1 MSQVTQQQVRSK
13 ILLIGDSCSDLYI
26 FGNCERISPEAPV
39 PVFTEVR
46 RELRPG
52 MALNVEKNLK
62 NLDLEVVSI
71 VNENPAVKT
80 RYVDD
85 RFTQHLLRVDEN
97 LEVVPL
103 KLKRV
108 DNIDLKQISA
118 VIFSDYDKGFLTHE
132 MCLSLCKKFK
142 NTGIPVFVDSK
153 KRDLSCFENAII
165 KINKLEHS
173 LVAKYPKEYS
183 LIITL
188 GSQGAI
194 FNDKIFPAYDI
205 EKRLLSDQ
213 RDASGAGDTFISSLV
228 YAFLKNNQDLSN
240 SIVFANKCASIT
252 VNKFGT
258 YAISQKDLLFLEN
271 DKLETD
277 QS

>member
-1 MSQVTQQQVRSK
+1 MSQDTQQQEQFK

-26 FGNCERISPEAPV
+26 FGDCERISPEAPV

-62 NLDLEVVSI
+62 NLGLEVVSI
-71 VNENPAVKT
+71 VNDNPATKT
-80 RYVDD
+80 RYVDN
-85 RFTQHLLRVDEN
+85 RYTQHLLRVDEN

-103 KLKRV
+103 SQEKAK
-108 DNIDLKQISA
+108 NIDTSEIAA

-132 MCLSLCKKFK
+132 MCLFLCEKFR
-142 NTGIPVFVDSK
+142 NDDIPVFVDSK
-153 KRDLSCFENAII
+153 KRDLSCFENSIL
-165 KINKLEHS
+165 KINKLERS
-173 LVAKYPKEYS
+173 LVTKYPKDYS
-183 LIITL
+183 LITTL
-188 GSQGAI
+188 GSQGSI
-194 FNDKIFPAYDI
+194 FNGKVFPAYNI

-228 YAFLKNNQDLSN
+228 YSFLRHGRSLSN

-271 DKLETD
+271 DKLEIEHF
-277 QS
+277 

>member
-1 MSQVTQQQVRSK
+1 M
-13 ILLIGDSCSDLYI
+13 
-26 FGNCERISPEAPV
+26 
-39 PVFTEVR
+39 
-46 RELRPG
+46 
-52 MALNVEKNLK
+52 
-62 NLDLEVVSI
+62 
-71 VNENPAVKT
+71 
-80 RYVDD
+80 
-85 RFTQHLLRVDEN
+85 
-97 LEVVPL
+97 
-103 KLKRV
+103 
-108 DNIDLKQISA
+108 
-118 VIFSDYDKGFLTHE
+118 
-132 MCLSLCKKFK
+132 
-142 NTGIPVFVDSK
+142 
-153 KRDLSCFENAII
+153 
-165 KINKLEHS
+165 
-173 LVAKYPKEYS
+173 AKYPKEYS

>member
-1 MSQVTQQQVRSK
+1 MDTRQQEQFK

-52 MALNVEKNLK
+52 MASNVEKNLK

-71 VNENPAVKT
+71 VNENPTTKT

-97 LEVVPL
+97 LEVFPL
-103 KLKRV
+103 TFEKSES
-108 DNIDLKQISA
+108 IDLKHIAA
-118 VIFSDYDKGFLTHE
+118 VIFSDYDKGFLTYE
-132 MCLSLCKKFK
+132 MCLFLCKKFK
-142 NTGIPVFVDSK
+142 NADIPVFVDSK
-153 KRDLSCFENAII
+153 KRDLSCFENTVI
-165 KINKLEHS
+165 KINNLEHS
-173 LVAKYPKEYS
+173 LVTKYPKEYS
-183 LIITL
+183 LITTL
-188 GSQGAI
+188 GAQGAT

-228 YAFLKNNQDLSN
+228 YAFLKHDRDLSK
-240 SIVFANKCASIT
+240 SIMFANKCASIT

-258 YAISQKDLLFLEN
+258 YAITQKDLLFLEN
-271 DKLETD
+271 DKLETE